1 MIKFFLLLFA
11 LQVYANE
18 AELLSSIEHQVNSA
32 IEEEARLAGEKKEI
46 ETQIA
51 QLQVKLKERRKLIAA
66 RLKAQNRLRNYR
78 WGELLLNNNLNDLNR
93 DLKILGNLNKYDLEI
108 FKDYRQAIEMLAQ
121 ARKNLS
127 ETEKQIQNNIA
138 VLRKKQED
146 FKSLE
151 SVRIEIL
158 QRENS
163 NSFLL
168 QKGKI
173 SRPLDGKLIG
183 NFGTVRDQV
192 KQYFLL
198 NFGELY
204 VAPKA
209 SAVRSVGPG
218 VVIFRDVLNQW
229 RETLIVQHSDDYYS
243 VYAGI
248 KPDLRIKIGDKLEAG
263 TIIGSTSRPEFYF
276 ELRHFA
282 NPIDPKPW
290 YKEIK

>member
-1 MIKFFLLLFA
+1 MIKVFLLLFA
-11 LQVYANE
+11 FQAYADE
-18 AELLSSIEHQVNSA
+18 AELLSSLEHQVNSA
-32 IEEEARLAGEKKEI
+32 IEDEARLAGEKKEI
-46 ETQIA
+46 ETQIE

-108 FKDYRQAIEMLAQ
+108 FKDYRQAMEMLAQ

-138 VLRKKQED
+138 VLQKKQED
-146 FKSLE
+146 FKTLE

-158 QRENS
+158 QREKS
-163 NSFLL
+163 SSFLL

-173 SRPLDGKLIG
+173 SRPLDGKVLE

-192 KQYFLL
+192 KQYFLI

-204 VAPKA
+204 SAPK
-209 SAVRSVGPG
+209 SSPVKSVGPG

-248 KPDLRIKIGDKLEAG
+248 KPDPRIKIGDKLEAG
-263 TIIGSTSRPEFYF
+263 TTVGSTSRSEFYF

-282 NPIDPKPW
+282 NPINPKPW

>member
-1 MIKFFLLLFA
+1 MIRLFVLLFTF
-11 LQVYANE
+11 QVYANE
-18 AELLSSIEHQVNSA
+18 AELLSAIERQINLS

-46 ETQIA
+46 ESQIA

-108 FKDYRQAIEMLAQ
+108 FKDYRMAMEMLAQ
-121 ARKNLS
+121 ARKNLT
-127 ETEKQIQNNIA
+127 ETELQIQNNIA
-138 VLRKKQED
+138 ALQKKQED
-146 FKSLE
+146 FKKLE

-158 QRENS
+158 QKEDS

-168 QKGKI
+168 QKGRI
-173 SRPLDGKLIG
+173 SRPLEGKIVE

-192 KQYFLL
+192 KQYFLI
-198 NFGELY
+198 NYGELY
-204 VAPKA
+204 SAPKA
-209 SAVRSVGPG
+209 TPVKSVGPG

-243 VYAGI
+243 VYAGV
-248 KPDLRIKIGDKLEAG
+248 KPGSEIKIGDKLEAG
-263 TIIGSTSRPEFYF
+263 TVIGSTSKPEFYF

-282 NPIDPKPW
+282 NPINPKSW
-290 YKEIK
+290 YKEMK